1 MFRKYFTTKPEF
13 LRAPQRKEILI
24 RVMPDGIKQKRFAA
38 EYLAGKNFDQKICSP
53 FRDVAR
59 SNKRLGPSLL
69 PRNTAR
75 HARDTTPRTATGSM
89 GEENED
95 DDFDD
100 CRISADCLVHR
111 SVRSRCRASPP
122 SRQQQRAVPRH
133 QRLRGAGGVGDLGL
147 QLRWWRIGTGRA
159 LIFSQAWFLKVCSAD
174 IPKEGPVA
182 GDRLFS
188 FGRLFS
194 ILARW
199 QTVRTCASWIQDG
212 CSRATIVAWTQQFP
226 TI

>member
-1 MFRKYFTTKPEF
+1 
-13 LRAPQRKEILI
+13 
-24 RVMPDGIKQKRFAA
+24 MPDGIKQKRFAA

-75 HARDTTPRTATGSM
+75 HARGTTPRTATGSM

-95 DDFDD
+95 HDFDD
-100 CRISADCLVHR
+100 CRIGADCVVHR

-122 SRQQQRAVPRH
+122 SRQQQRTVPRH

-199 QTVRTCASWIQDG
+199 QTVRTLCQLDTKWLLSGHDCCLDATVPDDLSFIQPSFG
-212 CSRATIVAWTQQFP
+212 LRRFLATPLHEIISP
-226 TI
+226 